1 MRLSLSQR
9 GASQILLPLFLLAA
23 IGLGVYLAQQPTEF
37 TPSAQETSPPTGC
50 KKVTPGTRSVK
61 YKNCQ
66 SASEPCGDEAGPQ
79 VSQNGEQ
86 DVDANFQFAGKTV
99 ASYPLK
105 EAVWDFGGWK
115 LYDMKGPRQ
124 SDGDR
129 TSISTGR
136 FDGPGGKS
144 YKEIDSDPA
153 GANREAYKITYRED
167 GGQSTIVEYAYT
179 TKGSG
184 LVNYQGAPT
193 SEKYDPSK
201 SYAFVPETAG
211 AKCDGA
217 GSATTGSKKTG
228 EACTKGPDCQSGSC
242 INNKCDATGVKKGG
256 ESCTKGTECQSG
268 QCANNKC
275 SGGSRTVGQSC
286 DGPSECASNKCE
298 NNKCVSATASSSPR
312 SSSSPRASGSGSSS
326 GGGGGGGGA
335 GASTAPGTSP
345 APSSSTAASAS
356 PAGSPTGGAPG
367 SVPVSLTKAEIT
379 QFKSSFDA
387 LYTRLGTT
395 KDTGNLNVVS
405 TIANNELTSIVSQ
418 LGTCPD
424 DANVGKC
431 LDDKFRTRFDF
442 AKTAARLS
450 AFYGIFN
457 NVSGL
462 CVKSDF
468 GLNPLITA
476 TSSNNTQGRVN
487 LCTEPTAARKVWR
500 IFAAGKFEPI
510 LSTDTRW
517 PNNPTCAALPQDVMS
532 HYRNAEKL
540 FSTQS
545 GFVSNTLCDGETTAE
560 APGGSGN
567 LAPSSSPIPSPS
579 PSRSPSASVSALKAP
594 VTIASTFN
602 NSQGIN
608 I

>member
-1 MRLSLSQR
+1 MRLSLNQR

-23 IGLGVYLAQQPTEF
+23 IGLGVYLTQQQTEL
-37 TPSAQETSPPTGC
+37 TPSAQETTAPTGC

-66 SASEPCGDEAGPQ
+66 SASEPCGDETS
-79 VSQNGEQ
+79 SQASSGEQ

-136 FDGPGGKS
+136 FDGPSGKS
-144 YKEIDSDPA
+144 YKEVDSDPA

-167 GGQSTIVEYAYT
+167 GGQSTVVEYAYT

-211 AKCDGA
+211 AKCDGT
-217 GSATTGSKKTG
+217 GSTTGSKKTG

-242 INNKCDATGVKKGG
+242 TNNKCDATGVKKGG
-256 ESCTKGTECQSG
+256 ESCTKGSECQSN
-268 QCANNKC
+268 QCTNNKC

-312 SSSSPRASGSGSSS
+312 SSSSPRPSGSSS
-326 GGGGGGGGA
+326 STGGGGGTA
-335 GASTAPGTSP
+335 PGASTAPGTSP
-345 APSSSTAASAS
+345 APSASITASAS
-356 PAGSPTGGAPG
+356 PTGSTPG

-379 QFKSSFDA
+379 QFKASFDA
-387 LYTRLGTT
+387 LYTRLGAT
-395 KDTGNLNVVS
+395 KDTGNLRVVS
-405 TIANNELTSIVSQ
+405 GIANNELTSIVSQ
-418 LGTCPD
+418 LSTCPD

-476 TSSNNTQGRVN
+476 TSSNSTQGRVN
-487 LCTEPTAARKVWR
+487 LCTEPTAAQKVWR
-500 IFAAGKFEPI
+500 IFAGGKFEPV

-517 PNNPTCAALPQDVMS
+517 PNNPTCAALPQDVMT

-540 FSTQS
+540 FSTQA
-545 GFVSNTLCDGETTAE
+545 GFLSNTLCDGETTAE
-560 APGGSGN
+560 APGGSEN
-567 LAPSSSPIPSPS
+567 PAPSSSPVASPSPS
-579 PSRSPSASVSALKAP
+579 PSASASASKGF
-594 VTIASTFN
+594 VTIAAIFN
-602 NSQGIN
+602 DSQKIT